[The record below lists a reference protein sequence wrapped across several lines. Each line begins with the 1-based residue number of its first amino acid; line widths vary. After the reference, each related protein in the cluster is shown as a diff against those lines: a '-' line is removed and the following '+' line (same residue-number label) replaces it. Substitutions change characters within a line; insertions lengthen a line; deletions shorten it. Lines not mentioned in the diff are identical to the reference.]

1 MRRHMPYRG
10 NFYEGSL
17 KTPNNKI
24 INRVGFPALFYC
36 NETAHCRIM
45 YRRERGKITVKEKY
59 RLITVSVLTLTAV

>member
-24 INRVGFPALFYC
+24 RNRVGFPALFYC

-45 YRRERGKITVKEKY
+45 YRRERDRKNG
-59 RLITVSVLTLTAV
+59 